1 MSVATRC
8 LLSLQP
14 GAGAPD
20 APVRGPSAACFL
32 PKRNRQQLVIVMFW
46 ASASAVCVPHLQRC
60 THISA
65 TTLMFLV
72 ASSVTEPLF
81 ACASNPEIRPGSLID
96 RYPSAHVMV
105 TRRTVA
111 GRCTAG
117 DCPASPPTAP
127 VSSAL
132 GLDASAACPAP
143 WLPLKLL
150 DVEAADSA
158 LSAEGRASCPPA
170 SAGRS
175 PSLLLLAAAI
185 KPSPCTTTVISS
197 GSPSLASKARRRA
210 HHMCAH
216 AESRGASTTLF
227 LAGLRLCRMAT

>member
-1 MSVATRC
+1 MRAYCEHAVASTSVATRC
-8 LLSLQP
+8 LLSSQP

-20 APVRGPSAACFL
+20 APVRGPSAACL
-32 PKRNRQQLVIVMFW
+32 RPTRNRQQLVIVMFW
-46 ASASAVCVPHLQRC
+46 ASASAVGVPPLQRC

-65 TTLMFLV
+65 ATLTFLV
-72 ASSVTEPLF
+72 ASGVAEPRF
-81 ACASNPEIRPGSLID
+81 ACASNADIRPGSPID
-96 RYPSAHVMV
+96 RYPSAHVSV

-117 DCPASPPTAP
+117 DCPAPPPAAP
-127 VSSAL
+127 VSSAP

-143 WLPLKLL
+143 WLPWKLL

-185 KPSPCTTTVISS
+185 KPSP
-197 GSPSLASKARRRA
+197 
-210 HHMCAH
+210 
-216 AESRGASTTLF
+216 
-227 LAGLRLCRMAT
+227 